1 MFIKGISDYNRQ
13 GQEVHTGLFAGSA
26 IRDGEINV
34 TQSGKR
40 VGSVSVRA
48 YSRKDG
54 TAAFLTVK
62 AWGNFAD
69 TVSSLQKGDAFLAA
83 GRIEN
88 REYNGKTYTDLVCD
102 FVIACP
108 SGTAASVPQNFSNL
122 QSRMDNAGFAEIG
135 EEDGELPF

>member
-1 MFIKGISDYNRQ
+1 MFIKGISDYSRQ
-13 GQEVHTGLFAGSA
+13 GQEVRTGLFAGAA

-34 TQSGKR
+34 TRSGKR

-62 AWGNFAD
+62 AWGDFAD
-69 TVSSLQKGDAFLAA
+69 TVASLRKGDAFLAA
-83 GRIEN
+83 GRIED

-102 FVIACP
+102 FILA
-108 SGTAASVPQNFSNL
+108 SDGREAASIAQNLSSL
-122 QSRMDNAGFAEIG
+122 QSRMEGAGFAEIR

>member
-13 GQEVHTGLFAGSA
+13 GQEVRTGLFAGTA

-34 TQSGKR
+34 TKSGKR

-62 AWGNFAD
+62 AWGDFAD
-69 TVSSLQKGDAFLAA
+69 IVASLRKGDAFLAA
-83 GRIEN
+83 GRIED
-88 REYNGKTYTDLVCD
+88 RAYNEKTYTDLVCD
-102 FVIACP
+102 FILA
-108 SGTAASVPQNFSNL
+108 SAGGEAASISQNLSSL
-122 QSRMDNAGFAEIG
+122 QSRMDNAGFAEIS